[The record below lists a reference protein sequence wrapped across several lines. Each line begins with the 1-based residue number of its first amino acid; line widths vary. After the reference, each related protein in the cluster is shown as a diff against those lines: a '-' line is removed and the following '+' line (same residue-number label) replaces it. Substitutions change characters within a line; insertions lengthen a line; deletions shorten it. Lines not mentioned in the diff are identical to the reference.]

1 MGHINFFH
9 MAHILDHIKK
19 KLINIYI
26 YIYIHTWPLDK
37 IEEQK
42 NKDIIIHVVV

>member
-26 YIYIHTWPLDK
+26 HTWPLDK
-37 IEEQK
+37 NEEQK